1 MDKKVK
7 AFFAAMGI
15 ATALLV
21 PVSASADNSDSEVQ
35 VSIDITWDSLEFTY
49 TDRQWDPETHS
60 YKGGGWSDS
69 GGNFTLTNTGNVGVM
84 ADFSYKQAE
93 GMEEIKGYFSS
104 SKLIVPI
111 SESRNSKLTLSGKP
125 TAHFESMTVGTV
137 TVNVTT
143 DDSGDAGDSTITG
156 WYKDE
161 ETGDWYYYDKNG
173 KLVTGWFKDGGSE
186 WYYADEDGKLVRGW
200 FKDGGDDWYYSDND
214 GKLHTGWLI
223 SPDGFNEQTFY
234 FDDDG
239 KMHTGWLVSPDGF
252 NEQTFYFD
260 DDGKMHIG
268 WLISPLGAK
277 GKMFYFDPMGVMQ
290 TGWYVDG
297 NNRFYLGADGTMLSA
312 WLVSP
317 LGYEEGKTYYYDET
331 GAMHMGWL
339 TDPPGPE
346 GQTFYFSERGTMV
359 TGWANIGDYWY
370 YFHSD
375 GVMATDTTM
384 DGKHLGSDGRWDGY
398 GETPNM

>member
-7 AFFAAMGI
+7 VFFAAMGI

-21 PVSASADNSDSEVQ
+21 SVSASADNSDSKVQ

-93 GMEEIKGYFSS
+93 GMDEIKGYFSS
-104 SKLIVPI
+104 SELIVPI
-111 SESRNSKLTLSGKP
+111 SESKNCKLSLSGKP
-125 TAHFESMTVGTV
+125 TEHFESKTTGTV
-137 TVNVTT
+137 TVNVYPHGWANVNGTKYYFRL
-143 DDSGDAGDSTITG
+143 GYKETG
-156 WYKDE
+156 WVKDE
-161 ETGDWYYYDKNG
+161 DTGDWYYFDKDGNMV
-173 KLVTGWFKDGGSE
+173 KGWFKDGGEE

-214 GKLHTGWLI
+214 GKLHT
-223 SPDGFNEQTFY
+223 
-234 FDDDG
+234 
-239 KMHTGWLVSPDGF
+239 
-252 NEQTFYFD
+252 
-260 DDGKMHIG
+260 G

-339 TDPPGPE
+339 TDPPGSE

-370 YFHSD
+370 YFHS
-375 GVMATDTTM
+375 G
-384 DGKHLGSDGRWDGY
+384 G
-398 GETPNM
+398 

>member
-21 PVSASADNSDSEVQ
+21 PVSASADNSDAEVQ

-60 YKGGGWSDS
+60 YIGGGWSDS

-93 GMEEIKGYFSS
+93 GMDEIKGYFSS
-104 SKLIVPI
+104 SELIVPI

-125 TAHFESMTVGTV
+125 TEHFESMTVGTV

-143 DDSGDAGDSTITG
+143 DDSGDAGDNTITG

-200 FKDGGDDWYYSDND
+200 FNDGGNDGRYSGDDGKLHSDWLKVNDDWYYFDRNGSIAKNTIID
-214 GKLHTGWLI
+214 GR
-223 SPDGFNEQTFY
+223 Y
-234 FDDDG
+234 
-239 KMHTGWLVSPDGF
+239 
-252 NEQTFYFD
+252 
-260 DDGKMHIG
+260 IG
-268 WLISPLGAK
+268 L
-277 GKMFYFDPMGVMQ
+277 
-290 TGWYVDG
+290 
-297 NNRFYLGADGTMLSA
+297 
-312 WLVSP
+312 
-317 LGYEEGKTYYYDET
+317 
-331 GAMHMGWL
+331 
-339 TDPPGPE
+339 
-346 GQTFYFSERGTMV
+346 
-359 TGWANIGDYWY
+359 
-370 YFHSD
+370 
-375 GVMATDTTM
+375 
-384 DGKHLGSDGRWDGY
+384 DGRWDGI
-398 GETPNM
+398 GVAPNT

>member
-21 PVSASADNSDSEVQ
+21 PVSASADNSDSKVQ

-93 GMEEIKGYFSS
+93 GMDEIKGYFSS
-104 SKLIVPI
+104 SELIVPI

-200 FKDGGDDWYYSDND
+200 FKDGGNDWYYADKDGKLVRGWFNDGGDDWYYSDND

-223 SPDGFNEQTFY
+223 SP
-234 FDDDG
+234 
-239 KMHTGWLVSPDGF
+239 
-252 NEQTFYFD
+252 
-260 DDGKMHIG
+260 
-268 WLISPLGAK
+268 LGAK
-277 GKMFYFDPMGVMQ
+277 GKMFYFDLMGVMQ

-339 TDPPGPE
+339 TDPPGSE

>member
-1 MDKKVK
+1 MDKKIK

-21 PVSASADNSDSEVQ
+21 PVSASADNSDSKVQ

-60 YKGGGWSDS
+60 YIGGGWSDS

-93 GMEEIKGYFSS
+93 GMDEIKGYFSS
-104 SKLIVPI
+104 SELIVPI

-200 FKDGGDDWYYSDND
+200 FKDGGNDWYYADKDGKLVRGWFNDGGDDWYYSDND

-223 SPDGFNEQTFY
+223 SP
-234 FDDDG
+234 
-239 KMHTGWLVSPDGF
+239 
-252 NEQTFYFD
+252 
-260 DDGKMHIG
+260 
-268 WLISPLGAK
+268 LGAK
-277 GKMFYFDPMGVMQ
+277 GKMFYFDLMGVMQ

-339 TDPPGPE
+339 TDPPGSE

-359 TGWANIGDYWY
+359 TGWANIVDYWY

>member
-21 PVSASADNSDSEVQ
+21 SVSASADNSDSKVQ

-49 TDRQWDPETHS
+49 TDGQWDPVTHS

-93 GMEEIKGYFSS
+93 GMDEIKGYFSS
-104 SKLIVPI
+104 SELIVPI
-111 SESRNSKLTLSGKP
+111 SESKNCKLSLSGKP
-125 TAHFESMTVGTV
+125 TEHFESKTIGTV
-137 TVNVTT
+137 TVNFTT

-173 KLVTGWFKDGGSE
+173 KLVTGWFKDGGNE

-200 FKDGGDDWYYSDND
+200 FKDGGNDGRYSGDDGKLHSDWVKVNDDWYYFDRNGSIAKNTIID
-214 GKLHTGWLI
+214 GR
-223 SPDGFNEQTFY
+223 Y
-234 FDDDG
+234 
-239 KMHTGWLVSPDGF
+239 
-252 NEQTFYFD
+252 
-260 DDGKMHIG
+260 IG
-268 WLISPLGAK
+268 L
-277 GKMFYFDPMGVMQ
+277 
-290 TGWYVDG
+290 
-297 NNRFYLGADGTMLSA
+297 
-312 WLVSP
+312 
-317 LGYEEGKTYYYDET
+317 
-331 GAMHMGWL
+331 
-339 TDPPGPE
+339 
-346 GQTFYFSERGTMV
+346 
-359 TGWANIGDYWY
+359 
-370 YFHSD
+370 
-375 GVMATDTTM
+375 
-384 DGKHLGSDGRWDGY
+384 DGRWDGY

>member
-1 MDKKVK
+1 MAAVIMSADERRNMEKKVK

-21 PVSASADNSDSEVQ
+21 SVSASADNSDSEVQ

-49 TDRQWDPETHS
+49 TDGQWDPETHS
-60 YKGGGWSDS
+60 YKGGCWSDS

-93 GMEEIKGYFSS
+93 GMDEIKGYFSS

-125 TAHFESMTVGTV
+125 TEHFESMTVGTI

-173 KLVTGWFKDGGSE
+173 KLVTGWFKDGGNE

-200 FKDGGDDWYYSDND
+200 FKDGGNDGRYSGDDGKLHSDWVKVNDDWYYFDRNGSIAKNTIID
-214 GKLHTGWLI
+214 GR
-223 SPDGFNEQTFY
+223 Y
-234 FDDDG
+234 
-239 KMHTGWLVSPDGF
+239 
-252 NEQTFYFD
+252 
-260 DDGKMHIG
+260 IG
-268 WLISPLGAK
+268 L
-277 GKMFYFDPMGVMQ
+277 
-290 TGWYVDG
+290 
-297 NNRFYLGADGTMLSA
+297 
-312 WLVSP
+312 
-317 LGYEEGKTYYYDET
+317 
-331 GAMHMGWL
+331 
-339 TDPPGPE
+339 
-346 GQTFYFSERGTMV
+346 
-359 TGWANIGDYWY
+359 
-370 YFHSD
+370 
-375 GVMATDTTM
+375 
-384 DGKHLGSDGRWDGY
+384 DGRWDGY

>member
-1 MDKKVK
+1 MDKKIK

-21 PVSASADNSDSEVQ
+21 PVSASADNSDSKVQ

-60 YKGGGWSDS
+60 YIGGGWSDS

-93 GMEEIKGYFSS
+93 GMDEIKGYFSS
-104 SKLIVPI
+104 SELIVPI

-200 FKDGGDDWYYSDND
+200 FKDGGNDWYYADKDGKLVRGWFNDGGDDWYYSDND

-223 SPDGFNEQTFY
+223 SP
-234 FDDDG
+234 
-239 KMHTGWLVSPDGF
+239 
-252 NEQTFYFD
+252 
-260 DDGKMHIG
+260 
-268 WLISPLGAK
+268 LGAK
-277 GKMFYFDPMGVMQ
+277 GKMFYFDLMGVMQ

-339 TDPPGPE
+339 TDPPGSE
-346 GQTFYFSERGTMV
+346 GQTFYFSERDTMV

>member
-21 PVSASADNSDSEVQ
+21 PVSASADNSDSKVQ

-49 TDRQWDPETHS
+49 TDGQWDPETHS

-69 GGNFTLTNTGNVGVM
+69 GGNFTVKNNGNVCVE
-84 ADFSYKQAE
+84 AKFSYANAT
-93 GMEEIKGYFSS
+93 GMEEIKGRFSS
-104 SKLIVPI
+104 SELIVPI

-125 TAHFESMTVGTV
+125 TEHFESMTVGTV

-200 FKDGGDDWYYSDND
+200 FKDGGDDWYYADKDGKLVRGWFNDGGDDWYYSDND
-214 GKLHTGWLI
+214 GKLHT
-223 SPDGFNEQTFY
+223 
-234 FDDDG
+234 
-239 KMHTGWLVSPDGF
+239 
-252 NEQTFYFD
+252 
-260 DDGKMHIG
+260 G

-339 TDPPGPE
+339 TDPPGSE

>member
-1 MDKKVK
+1 MDKKIK

-21 PVSASADNSDSEVQ
+21 PVSASADNSDSKVQ
-35 VSIDITWDSLEFTY
+35 VSIDITCDSLEFTY

-60 YKGGGWSDS
+60 YIGGGWSDS

-93 GMEEIKGYFSS
+93 GMDEIKGYFSS
-104 SKLIVPI
+104 SELIVPI

-200 FKDGGDDWYYSDND
+200 FKDGGNDWYYADKDGKLVRGWFNDGGDDWYYSDND

-223 SPDGFNEQTFY
+223 SP
-234 FDDDG
+234 
-239 KMHTGWLVSPDGF
+239 
-252 NEQTFYFD
+252 
-260 DDGKMHIG
+260 
-268 WLISPLGAK
+268 LGAK
-277 GKMFYFDPMGVMQ
+277 GKMFYFDLMGVMQ

-339 TDPPGPE
+339 TDPPGSE

>member
-1 MDKKVK
+1 MDKKIK

-21 PVSASADNSDSEVQ
+21 PVSASADNSDSKVQ

-60 YKGGGWSDS
+60 YIGGGWSDS

-93 GMEEIKGYFSS
+93 GMDEIKGYFSS
-104 SKLIVPI
+104 SELIVPI

-173 KLVTGWFKDGGSE
+173 NLVTGWFKDGGSE

-200 FKDGGDDWYYSDND
+200 FKDGGNDWYYADKDGKLVRGWFNDGGDDWYYSDND

-223 SPDGFNEQTFY
+223 SP
-234 FDDDG
+234 
-239 KMHTGWLVSPDGF
+239 
-252 NEQTFYFD
+252 
-260 DDGKMHIG
+260 
-268 WLISPLGAK
+268 LGAK
-277 GKMFYFDPMGVMQ
+277 GKMFYFDLMGVMQ

-339 TDPPGPE
+339 TDPPGSE

>member
-1 MDKKVK
+1 MDKKIK

-21 PVSASADNSDSEVQ
+21 PVSASADNSDSKVQ

-60 YKGGGWSDS
+60 YIGGGWSDS

-93 GMEEIKGYFSS
+93 GMDEIKGYFSS
-104 SKLIVPI
+104 SELIVPI

-125 TAHFESMTVGTV
+125 TAHFESMTVVTV

-200 FKDGGDDWYYSDND
+200 FKDGGNDWYYADKDGKLVRGWFNDGGDDWYYSDND

-223 SPDGFNEQTFY
+223 SP
-234 FDDDG
+234 
-239 KMHTGWLVSPDGF
+239 
-252 NEQTFYFD
+252 
-260 DDGKMHIG
+260 
-268 WLISPLGAK
+268 LGAK
-277 GKMFYFDPMGVMQ
+277 GKMFYFDLMGVMQ

-339 TDPPGPE
+339 TDPPGSE